1 VADLKEDI
9 SQPTLTRVQNV
20 IRIMSA
26 CLIPEHNFNPVKH
39 AEDAAKS
46 AEDEG
51 FLYYFI
57 FYLYASY
64 IDYFFFFSSSFLLFR

>member
-9 SQPTLTRVQNV
+9 PQPTLTRVQNV

-46 AEDEG
+46 LEDSG
-51 FLYYFI
+51 I
-57 FYLYASY
+57 
-64 IDYFFFFSSSFLLFR
+64 